1 MLVDGVMG
9 LKVGSKSLVVAR
21 HRIGQELLPNH
32 AAPLAARLLRLTR
45 PFAIFRLT
53 VRRRLSAG
61 TPWCSSSAEARL
73 ERRASDPVTPKG
85 GVFKQRVVRE
95 GAWPDESNESHVSIA
110 QRLPR

>member
-85 GVFKQRVVRE
+85 
-95 GAWPDESNESHVSIA
+95 ES
-110 QRLPR
+110 L